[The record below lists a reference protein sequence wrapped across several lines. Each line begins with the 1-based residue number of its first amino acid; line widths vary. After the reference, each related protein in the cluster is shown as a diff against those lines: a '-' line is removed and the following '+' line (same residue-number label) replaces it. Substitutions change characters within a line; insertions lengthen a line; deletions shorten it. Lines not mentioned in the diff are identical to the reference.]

1 MMLDLVYFKYGLT
14 NTCKRL
20 GFMFD
25 GGGVRVSVSLVRYWV
40 ELGDWLDGLLLIW
53 VA

>member
-1 MMLDLVYFKYGLT
+1 MLFGLWVGLILGDSY
-14 NTCKRL
+14 RL
-20 GFMFD
+20 MFD
-25 GGGVRVSVSLVRYWV
+25 GVGVLVSVGVVRYWV

>member
-1 MMLDLVYFKYGLT
+1 MLFGLWVGLILGDSY
-14 NTCKRL
+14 RL
-20 GFMFD
+20 MFD
-25 GGGVRVSVSLVRYWV
+25 GGGVLVGVGVVRYWV